1 MTLRGEKEQLEKN
14 SQKLGLKN
22 EDLNQNFLE
31 IICVEEVVWV
41 CPSFSDSES
50 AALPDKFCVSS
61 GCFIFELIS
70 SKHELPIP
78 KQKND
83 WFI

>member
-1 MTLRGEKEQLEKN
+1 M
-14 SQKLGLKN
+14 
-22 EDLNQNFLE
+22 
-31 IICVEEVVWV
+31 EEVVWV